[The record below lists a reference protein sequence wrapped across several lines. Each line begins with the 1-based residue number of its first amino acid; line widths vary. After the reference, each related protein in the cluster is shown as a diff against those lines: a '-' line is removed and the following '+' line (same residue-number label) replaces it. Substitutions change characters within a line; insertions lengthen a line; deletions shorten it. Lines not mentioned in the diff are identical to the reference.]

1 MKSILFALF
10 FVFSSVALADAK
22 IETIQLNHRLAVE
35 VLPEIQAFLP
45 EKATARAFNDFIIVK
60 AEPKDLRQIKT
71 LIKQLDTPPQRLL
84 VTVLKTYDVIQD
96 HEQQQVSAHVDV
108 RDRDLS
114 GSVSIQRWSTQDT
127 KNDEQFYQAQGL
139 ANKPIFIDMSQD
151 IPQTEQYLVLRN
163 DGDLA
168 VQTETQYLN
177 INSGFRAVARIL
189 PNHHVTLDI
198 HPRFSDFSNQTG
210 VINSSQI
217 VTSLSG
223 PAGTW
228 LELGQIDDK
237 KDIRKYGTTQ
247 YNTHVKKQQHIYI
260 KVEQL

>member
-1 MKSILFALF
+1 
-10 FVFSSVALADAK
+10 
-22 IETIQLNHRLAVE
+22 
-35 VLPEIQAFLP
+35 
-45 EKATARAFNDFIIVK
+45 
-60 AEPKDLRQIKT
+60 
-71 LIKQLDTPPQRLL
+71 
-84 VTVLKTYDVIQD
+84 VIQD
-96 HEQQQVSAHVDV
+96 HEQQAVSAHVDV

-139 ANKPIFIDMSQD
+139 ANKPIYIDMSQD
-151 IPQTEQYLVLRN
+151 IPQSEQYLVLRN

-228 LELGQIDDK
+228 LELGQIDNK

>member
-1 MKSILFALF
+1 MKPILFALF
-10 FVFSSVALADAK
+10 FVFSSIAIADAK

-60 AEPKDLRQIKT
+60 AEPSDLRQIKT
-71 LIKQLDTPPQRLL
+71 LIRQLDTPPQRLL

-96 HEQQQVSAHVDV
+96 HEQQTVSAHVDV

-139 ANKPIFIDMSQD
+139 ANKPIYIDMSQD
-151 IPQTEQYLVLRN
+151 IPQSEQYLVLRN

-228 LELGQIDDK
+228 LELGQIDNK
-237 KDIRKYGTTQ
+237 KDIRKYGASQ